1 MRVVDYGSAQAF
13 DAAEVRVRV
22 RLRVRVRVR
31 VSSA

>member
-1 MRVVDYGSAQAF
+1 MVDYGSAQAF

-22 RLRVRVRVR
+22 RLRVMVRVR